1 MIIMFEIKN
10 LYKTYTS
17 RSGQSVTVLKN
28 INLNIGK
35 GKITAIVGPSGSGK
49 STLSKCLSLL
59 EQPISGELWLNQTN
73 LMTLNAQELRLQRQH
88 IGLVFQ
94 SSALLKRR
102 TTAENI
108 ALPLEFLG
116 VVDAQIQQRVQSLLD
131 NVGLSERAQHYP
143 AQLSGGQQQRV
154 GIARALALNP
164 SIVIA
169 DEATSGLDPDS
180 TQTILNLFTRLRDE
194 LGLSIILITHE
205 MDVVRQIADDV
216 AVLSHGEITEQGSV
230 LDLVLNPN
238 SEIGQ
243 KILPLARPHNIPT
256 THQALEVIFSS
267 QHGTPLDWFSQLSF
281 KLHYPIE
288 IHASI
293 VEDIHQSTVGKSI
306 ISLPQ
311 LLWQT
316 QSSFIQQLFKDWNI
330 GYRVFNHETTPRQFS
345 NQAA

>member
-1 MIIMFEIKN
+1 MFEIKQ
-10 LYKTYTS
+10 LDKTYS
-17 RSGQSVTVLKN
+17 LRSGQSAHVLKN
-28 INLNIGK
+28 INLTIGK

-59 EQPISGELWLNQTN
+59 EKPSSGELWLNGVN
-73 LMTLNAQELRLQRQH
+73 LTALSADDLRIQRQN

-102 TTAENI
+102 TAAENV

-116 VVDAQIQQRVQSLLD
+116 VVDEQIQQRVQYLLD
-131 NVGLSERAQHYP
+131 NVGLADRAGHYP

-180 TQTILNLFTRLRDE
+180 TQAILNLFTQLRDE

-216 AVLSHGEITEQGSV
+216 AVLSAGEIVEQGSV
-230 LDLVLNPN
+230 IDLVLNPT
-238 SEIGQ
+238 SAIGQ
-243 KILPLARPHNIPT
+243 KILSLHYPKHLPT
-256 THQALEVIFSS
+256 TQQSVEVIFSS
-267 QHGTPLDWFSQLSF
+267 HLGTPLDWLSQLSL
-281 KLHYPIE
+281 KLQYSIEVSASIIEE
-288 IHASI
+288 IH
-293 VEDIHQSTVGKSI
+293 QTTVGKSLI
-306 ISLPQ
+306 HFPKIV
-311 LLWQT
+311 WQT
-316 QSSFIQQLFKDWNI
+316 NQALIQEALTDWNI
-330 GYRVFNHETTPRQFS
+330 SFRLLNTDTTALDQH
-345 NQAA
+345 QAA

>member
-1 MIIMFEIKN
+1 MFEIKN
-10 LYKTYTS
+10 LYKSYLL
-17 RSGQSVTVLKN
+17 RSGQTATVLKN
-28 INLNIGK
+28 INLSIGK

-59 EQPISGELWLNQTN
+59 ETPSSGELWLNDTN
-73 LMTLNAQELRLQRQH
+73 LTKLNTEELRLQRQN

-102 TTAENI
+102 TAAANI

-116 VVDAQIQQRVQSLLD
+116 VVDEQIQQRVRYLLE
-131 NVGLSERAQHYP
+131 NVGLSDRALHYP

-180 TQTILNLFTRLRDE
+180 TQAILKLFTQLRDE

-216 AVLSHGEITEQGSV
+216 AVLAAGEIVEQGAV
-230 LDLVLNPN
+230 IDLVLDPQ
-238 SEIGQ
+238 SAIGQ
-243 KILPLARPHNIPT
+243 KILPLQHPKHLAPSQQGI
-256 THQALEVIFSS
+256 EVIFSTS
-267 QHGTPLDWFSQLSF
+267 LGTPLDWLSQLSL
-281 KLHYPIE
+281 KIQYPIE
-288 IHASI
+288 LVTSI
-293 VEDIHQSTVGKSI
+293 VEVLHQTTVGKSI
-306 ISLPQ
+306 LSLPKLVWQTHQSQIQDAFNEWQIRYQ
-311 LLWQT
+311 LLNADA
-316 QSSFIQQLFKDWNI
+316 SPSLDH
-330 GYRVFNHETTPRQFS
+330 NH
-345 NQAA
+345 AA